1 MNEENRYVQP
11 QNAKEAMEL
20 IQKLFNQYRNAPLTA
35 ELLQYHNN
43 LIMRLQTDIKQ
54 AAEAEGQTAL
64 FQTALLKDL
73 HEMTELMRR
82 WTTIR
87 LSGRP
92 FAGKMR
98 HFRFAPA
105 NGQKFKRQ
113 VHKIGGSSA
122 HRASR
127 H

>member
-43 LIMRLQTDIKQ
+43 FIMRLQTDIKQ
-54 AAEAEGQTAL
+54 AAEAEG
-64 FQTALLKDL
+64 QTALLKDL

-92 FAGKMR
+92 FAGKIR

>member
-64 FQTALLKDL
+64 LKDL

-122 HRASR
+122 HHASR
-127 H
+127 Q

>member
-35 ELLQYHNN
+35 ELLQYYNN

-54 AAEAEGQTAL
+54 AAEAEG
-64 FQTALLKDL
+64 QTALLKDL

-122 HRASR
+122 HHASR

>member
-64 FQTALLKDL
+64 LKDL

-113 VHKIGGSSA
+113 VHKIGGSSV

>member
-64 FQTALLKDL
+64 LKDL

-105 NGQKFKRQ
+105 NGQKFKRL

>member
-11 QNAKEAMEL
+11 QNVKEAMEL

-64 FQTALLKDL
+64 LKDL

-92 FAGKMR
+92 FVGKMR
-98 HFRFAPA
+98 HFRFALA

>member
-1 MNEENRYVQP
+1 MNEENRYVQL

-54 AAEAEGQTAL
+54 AAEAEG
-64 FQTALLKDL
+64 QTALLKDL

>member
-64 FQTALLKDL
+64 LKDL

>member
-11 QNAKEAMEL
+11 KNAKEAMEL

-54 AAEAEGQTAL
+54 AAEEEHNE
-64 FQTALLKDL
+64 ALLADL
-73 HEMTELMRR
+73 HDMTELMRH

-98 HFRFAPA
+98 HFHFVTN

-113 VHKIGGSSA
+113 VHKMGGSSA

>member
-54 AAEAEGQTAL
+54 AAEAEGQP
-64 FQTALLKDL
+64 ALLKDL

-98 HFRFAPA
+98 HFHFVAN

-113 VHKIGGSSA
+113 VHKMGGSSA

>member
-64 FQTALLKDL
+64 LKDL

-87 LSGRP
+87 LSWRP

>member
-1 MNEENRYVQP
+1 MNGENRYVQP

-64 FQTALLKDL
+64 LKDL

-113 VHKIGGSSA
+113 VHKISGSSE

>member
-54 AAEAEGQTAL
+54 AAEAEGQPT
-64 FQTALLKDL
+64 LLKDL
-73 HEMTELMRR
+73 HEMTELMPH

-98 HFRFAPA
+98 HFHFVAN

-113 VHKIGGSSA
+113 VHKMGGSSA

>member
-11 QNAKEAMEL
+11 KNAKEAMEL

-54 AAEAEGQTAL
+54 AAEEEHNE
-64 FQTALLKDL
+64 ALLADL
-73 HEMTELMRR
+73 HDMTELMRR

-92 FAGKMR
+92 FTGKMR
-98 HFRFAPA
+98 HFHFVAN

-113 VHKIGGSSA
+113 VHKMGGSSA

>member
-54 AAEAEGQTAL
+54 AAETEGQTS
-64 FQTALLKDL
+64 LLKDL

-98 HFRFAPA
+98 HFHFAPA

-113 VHKIGGSSA
+113 VHKIGGSST
-122 HRASR
+122 HRAS
-127 H
+127 HH

>member
-20 IQKLFNQYRNAPLTA
+20 IQKLFNQYRNAPLTE

-54 AAEAEGQTAL
+54 AAEAEGQTAP
-64 FQTALLKDL
+64 LKDL

-87 LSGRP
+87 LSGHP

>member
-64 FQTALLKDL
+64 LKDL

-105 NGQKFKRQ
+105 SGQKFKRQ

>member
-54 AAEAEGQTAL
+54 AAEAGG
-64 FQTALLKDL
+64 QTALLKDL

>member
-54 AAEAEGQTAL
+54 AAEEEHNE
-64 FQTALLKDL
+64 ALLADL
-73 HEMTELMRR
+73 HDMTELMRR

-92 FAGKMR
+92 FTGKMR
-98 HFRFAPA
+98 HFHFVAN

-113 VHKIGGSSA
+113 VHKMGGSSA
-122 HRASR
+122 HRTSR

>member
-54 AAEAEGQTAL
+54 AAEAEGQPT
-64 FQTALLKDL
+64 LLKDL

-98 HFRFAPA
+98 HFHFVAN

-113 VHKIGGSSA
+113 VHKMGGSSA

>member
-54 AAEAEGQTAL
+54 AAETEG
-64 FQTALLKDL
+64 QTALLKDL

-92 FAGKMR
+92 FTGKMR
-98 HFRFAPA
+98 HFHFVAN

-113 VHKIGGSSA
+113 VHKMGGSSA

>member
-64 FQTALLKDL
+64 LKDL

-87 LSGRP
+87 LSERP

>member
-64 FQTALLKDL
+64 LKDL

-113 VHKIGGSSA
+113 VHKIGGSST

>member
-54 AAEAEGQTAL
+54 AAETEG
-64 FQTALLKDL
+64 QTALLKDL

-98 HFRFAPA
+98 HFHFVAN

-113 VHKIGGSSA
+113 VHKMGGSSA

>member
-11 QNAKEAMEL
+11 KNAKEAMEL
-20 IQKLFNQYRNAPLTA
+20 IQKLFNQYRNAPLTV

-54 AAEAEGQTAL
+54 AAEEEHNE
-64 FQTALLKDL
+64 ALLADL
-73 HEMTELMRR
+73 HDMTELMRR

-92 FAGKMR
+92 FTGKMR
-98 HFRFAPA
+98 HFHFVAN

-113 VHKIGGSSA
+113 VHKMGGSSA

>member
-54 AAEAEGQTAL
+54 AAEAEGQT
-64 FQTALLKDL
+64 TLLKDL

-122 HRASR
+122 HHASR

>member
-11 QNAKEAMEL
+11 KNAKEAMEL

-54 AAEAEGQTAL
+54 AAEAEGQP
-64 FQTALLKDL
+64 ALLKDL

-98 HFRFAPA
+98 HFHFVPA

-122 HRASR
+122 HCASR

>member
-64 FQTALLKDL
+64 LKDL

-105 NGQKFKRQ
+105 NEQKFKRQ

-122 HRASR
+122 HHASR

>member
-54 AAEAEGQTAL
+54 AAEAEGQTAP
-64 FQTALLKDL
+64 LKDL

-87 LSGRP
+87 LSGHP

-113 VHKIGGSSA
+113 VHNIGGSSA

>member
-54 AAEAEGQTAL
+54 VAEEEHNE
-64 FQTALLKDL
+64 ALLADL
-73 HEMTELMRR
+73 HDMTELMRR

-92 FAGKMR
+92 FTGKMR
-98 HFRFAPA
+98 HFHFVAN

-113 VHKIGGSSA
+113 VHKMGGSSA

>member
-64 FQTALLKDL
+64 LKDL

-87 LSGRP
+87 LNGRP

>member
-54 AAEAEGQTAL
+54 AAEEEHNE
-64 FQTALLKDL
+64 ALLADL
-73 HEMTELMRR
+73 HDMTELMRR

-87 LSGRP
+87 LGGRP
-92 FAGKMR
+92 FTGKMR
-98 HFRFAPA
+98 HFHFVAN

-113 VHKIGGSSA
+113 VHKMGGSSA

>member
-11 QNAKEAMEL
+11 KNAKEAMEL
-20 IQKLFNQYRNAPLTA
+20 IQKLFNQYRKAPLTA

-54 AAEAEGQTAL
+54 AAEAEGQTAP
-64 FQTALLKDL
+64 LKDL

-87 LSGRP
+87 LSGHP

-105 NGQKFKRQ
+105 NGPKFKRQ

>member
-35 ELLQYHNN
+35 ELLQY
-43 LIMRLQTDIKQ
+43 
-54 AAEAEGQTAL
+54 
-64 FQTALLKDL
+64 L
-73 HEMTELMRR
+73 HDMTELMRR

-92 FAGKMR
+92 FTGKMR
-98 HFRFAPA
+98 HFHFVAN

-113 VHKIGGSSA
+113 VHKMGGSSA

>member
-20 IQKLFNQYRNAPLTA
+20 IQKLFNQYRSAPLTA

-54 AAEAEGQTAL
+54 AAEAEGQA
-64 FQTALLKDL
+64 ALLNDL

-98 HFRFAPA
+98 HFHFVAN

-113 VHKIGGSSA
+113 VHTMGGSNA

>member
-54 AAEAEGQTAL
+54 AAEAEGQTS
-64 FQTALLKDL
+64 LLKDL

-105 NGQKFKRQ
+105 NGQKFERQ

>member
-54 AAEAEGQTAL
+54 AAEAEGQTAP
-64 FQTALLKDL
+64 LKDL

-87 LSGRP
+87 LSGHP

-98 HFRFAPA
+98 HVRFAPA
-105 NGQKFKRQ
+105 TGQKFKRQ

>member
-64 FQTALLKDL
+64 LKDL

-92 FAGKMR
+92 FAGKIR

>member
-1 MNEENRYVQP
+1 MNEENRYIQP
-11 QNAKEAMEL
+11 KNAKEAMEL

-54 AAEAEGQTAL
+54 AAEAEGQP
-64 FQTALLKDL
+64 ALLKDL

-98 HFRFAPA
+98 HFHFVAN

-113 VHKIGGSSA
+113 VHKMGGSSA